1 MKEEEKNKAWEKEI
15 SEIAPWISLKVSSLH
30 SVEAPNGYYEGLEKA
45 LAEKIGKISTTKHR
59 RKYIRPLLASAAGF
73 LLLFSLMKF
82 FWIDQRVDKQETEYT
97 IYSLSTEEAA
107 LWLGEEAVI
116 SEIDIQSFAEELTL
130 NNLEI
135 KIKNK

>member
-116 SEIDIQSFAEELTL
+116 SELDIQLFAEEMTL
-130 NNLEI
+130 NTVEI
-135 KIKNK
+135 KTKNK

>member
-1 MKEEEKNKAWEKEI
+1 MKEEEKNIEWEKEI
-15 SEIAPWISLKVSSLH
+15 SEIAPWIPLKVSTIH
-30 SVEAPNGYYEGLEKA
+30 SVEAPDGYYDGLEKA
-45 LAEKIGKISTTKHR
+45 LAKKTIKTSSTNRR

-82 FWIDQRVDKQETEYT
+82 FWIDQRIDKKNTEYT
-97 IYSLSTEEAA
+97 IHSLSTEEAA
-107 LWLGEEAVI
+107 LWLSEEAII
-116 SEIDIQSFAEELTL
+116 SEIDIQLFAEELTL